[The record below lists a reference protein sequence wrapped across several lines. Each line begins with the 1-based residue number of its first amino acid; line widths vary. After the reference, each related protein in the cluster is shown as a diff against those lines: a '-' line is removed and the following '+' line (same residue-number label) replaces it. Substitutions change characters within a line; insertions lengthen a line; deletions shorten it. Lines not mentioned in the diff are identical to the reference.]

1 MATVKFRYGNR
12 SQLDKKSIEDG
23 VVYVTED
30 TQEFAIDLDGKRI
43 FPNNIEYPISI
54 AKGGTGA
61 NNAEDAYRNLGGG
74 TVGKINT
81 IGSTTLFLR
90 GDGTWQEP
98 IGSSEDTK
106 VTQTL
111 SDENADYR
119 ILFSN
124 TADDT
129 TRTETARKA
138 TNLTFN
144 PSTGMLSTTTFAGQL
159 KGTADSAVKLATSR
173 NLAVA
178 LGTSDN
184 EGAAFDG
191 SANQLAIPVSG
202 TLKVENGGTG
212 ATSASAAWTA
222 LGGGSVGK
230 LNTGSSTTTYLRND
244 GQWSSINMV
253 YSGTKKPDKETAQI
267 WLDYSAA

>member
-12 SQLDKKSIEDG
+12 SQLDQKSIEDG

-30 TQEFAIDLDGKRI
+30 TQEFAIDLNGKRI
-43 FPNNIEYPISI
+43 FPNNIEYPVSI

-61 NNAEDAYRNLGGG
+61 NNAEDAYTNLGGG
-74 TVGKINT
+74 TVGKLNT

-90 GDGTWQEP
+90 GDGTWQAP
-98 IGSSEDTK
+98 PNSEDTK

-111 SDENADYR
+111 SEENADYK

-144 PSTGMLSTTTFAGQL
+144 PSTGALSTPTFIGQL
-159 KGTADSAVKLATSR
+159 KGTADSAKKLATSR
-173 NLAVA
+173 NLAVT
-178 LGTSDN
+178 LGTSNDL
-184 EGAAFDG
+184 GVAFDG
-191 SANQLAIPVSG
+191 SENQLAIPVSG

-212 ATSASAAWTA
+212 ATSAAAAWTA

-244 GQWSSINMV
+244 GKWSSINVV
-253 YSGTKKPDKETAQI
+253 YSGTEKPNKETAQI
-267 WLDYSAA
+267 WLDYSAV

>member
-1 MATVKFRYGNR
+1 MTTVKFRYGNR

-43 FPNNIEYPISI
+43 FPNNIEYPVSI
-54 AKGGTGA
+54 TKGGTGA
-61 NNAEDAYRNLGGG
+61 NNAEDAYTNLGGG
-74 TVGKINT
+74 TVGKLNT

-90 GDGTWQEP
+90 GDGTWQTP
-98 IGSSEDTK
+98 PGSGDTK

-111 SDENADYR
+111 SEENADYR

-124 TADDT
+124 TADDI

-144 PSTGMLSTTTFAGQL
+144 PSTGTLSANIFA
-159 KGTADSAVKLATSR
+159 GTADSALKLATSR
-173 NLAVA
+173 NLAVT
-178 LGTSDN
+178 LGTSN
-184 EGAAFDG
+184 SSGVAFDG
-191 SANQLAIPVSG
+191 SKNQLAIPVSG

-244 GQWSSINMV
+244 GQWSSINMI
-253 YSGTKKPDKETAQI
+253 YSGTEKPSKETAQI
-267 WLDYSAA
+267 WLDYSAV